1 MPLAAPRSVVAA
13 RPTNPVTIAWAK
25 KVLTP
30 TRIIPVMTASNLGAS
45 KSGRP
50 IAARPRP
57 LQCWFRS
64 GRSGHLP
71 RQGSREERWH
81 EDKINKASRHH
92 ADGKRRPDEHKIDI
106 GENAN
111 EGEENAKADHE
122 GGAKGAI
129 AQMRGKHMCCGVSL
143 RVLGLHRL
151 HMIDRQIDEDRAG
164 DIEASED
171 KEVTCQAEMIGDR
184 RR

>member
-30 TRIIPVMTASNLGAS
+30 TRIIPAMTASNLGAS

-57 LQCWFRS
+57 LHNAGFVPDVPAIFPAR
-64 GRSGHLP
+64 GVV
-71 RQGSREERWH
+71 
-81 EDKINKASRHH
+81 KK
-92 ADGKRRPDEHKIDI
+92 DGTRRPDEHKIDI

-171 KEVTCQAEMIGDR
+171 KEVTGQAEMIGDR